1 MSDLT
6 LPAVHVTNYQQYI
19 TGDFLQQAI
28 ADTLPVAM
36 DAKLPENMHLSI
48 AYIDIKKTSEVCAFK
63 TVYKTRLALSIK
75 GKTYTYELQ
84 HGNDHLY
91 LAHVGLQINQ
101 YSTAAAK
108 DNHIKLLNQ
117 AFEAVVF
124 MRAGKITQDLIANY
138 VNPQG

>member
-1 MSDLT
+1 MQETT
-6 LPAVHVTNYQQYI
+6 LPNVYVTNYQQYVNA
-19 TGDFLQQAI
+19 DFLQQAI
-28 ADTLPVAM
+28 DKVIPVYMELPMAGS
-36 DAKLPENMHLSI
+36 LYISI
-48 AYIDIKKTSEVCAFK
+48 AYIDINKISKAGTWKA
-63 TVYKTRLALSIK
+63 TYKTRLALSIK